1 MNPKIS
7 DLVINI
13 LHPQAGIGLVIEV
26 GSQEDYII
34 AMFPV
39 HGLTVV
45 YADEVLQADEW
56 EVVSAS
62 R

>member
-1 MNPKIS
+1 MKVGN
-7 DLVINI
+7 LVKNI
-13 LHPQAGIGLVIEV
+13 RHPQAGIGIVIEV

-45 YADEVLQADEW
+45 YADEW
-56 EVVSAS
+56 EVISES

>member
-1 MNPKIS
+1 MKVGN
-7 DLVINI
+7 LVKNI
-13 LHPQAGIGLVIEV
+13 RHPQAGIGIVIEV

-56 EVVSAS
+56 EVISEC